1 MGPRQPLPSPR
12 AQRHHLWPPPETRRA
27 TQGKRSPAA
36 GLHAGRRSGT
46 RAFVNPAAFPLTT
59 PGGILA
65 VAASEVH
72 TVNSTVRLF
81 WDDPYRTQFRA
92 TLLASSTWE
101 GHPAALLDATCF
113 YPTSGGQPHDTG
125 TLDGIAVIDVAEQD
139 GLILHVLERP
149 LEAAPGSV
157 IDGAVDW
164 VRRFDHM
171 QQHSGQHLLSAV
183 FASTLSAA
191 TVSFHLGADA
201 CTIDLDRDALADR
214 DAARVEDAANAIVT
228 ADLPVTAREYDEAAA
243 LALPLRKAPAVRGLV
258 RVVTV
263 QAADGHFLDASPCG
277 GTHVASTG
285 SVGPIHIRRVERR
298 RDGVRVEFLCGQ
310 RAIADYRSRDTLL
323 QSLAAGLSVGVADL
337 PAALSRL
344 QESDRAARQALESAR
359 KELLAIRITALAEG
373 AEPLPGGQRLVCRVL
388 DGCDAATLRAAAN
401 ALISGSGTIALLAI
415 EGPSPQVIFARSA
428 DVDLRVD
435 ALLREV
441 LASYG
446 GKGGG
451 APHMAQGGGMPAD
464 ALPALLAAAR
474 RRILAG

>member
-1 MGPRQPLPSPR
+1 
-12 AQRHHLWPPPETRRA
+12 
-27 TQGKRSPAA
+27 
-36 GLHAGRRSGT
+36 
-46 RAFVNPAAFPLTT
+46 
-59 PGGILA
+59 
-65 VAASEVH
+65 
-72 TVNSTVRLF
+72 
-81 WDDPYRTQFRA
+81 
-92 TLLASSTWE
+92 
-101 GHPAALLDATCF
+101 
-113 YPTSGGQPHDTG
+113 
-125 TLDGIAVIDVAEQD
+125 
-139 GLILHVLERP
+139 
-149 LEAAPGSV
+149 
-157 IDGAVDW
+157 
-164 VRRFDHM
+164 
-171 QQHSGQHLLSAV
+171 
-183 FASTLSAA
+183 
-191 TVSFHLGADA
+191 
-201 CTIDLDRDALADR
+201 
-214 DAARVEDAANAIVT
+214 
-228 ADLPVTAREYDEAAA
+228 VTAREYDEAAA

-277 GTHVASTG
+277 GTHVSSTG

-310 RAIADYRSRDTLL
+310 RAIADYRSRDALL

-401 ALISGSGTIALLAI
+401 ALISGSRTIALLAI
-415 EGPSPQVIFARSA
+415 ERPSPQVIFARSA

-474 RRILAG
+474 RQILAG